1 MSTTRANENTWGGA
15 ASVFAA
21 SMMIVVGA
29 FQFFEGLVAVAN
41 GDDFLVRTQ
50 NYVFQFDATEWGWI
64 HLILGVLVA
73 LAGAYIF
80 TGNAAARAV
89 GILLA
94 ILSLLSNFLW
104 LPYYPLWALI
114 IIAIDVFVIWG
125 LCSVRLGDEV

>member
-1 MSTTRANENTWGGA
+1 MSTTRATDNTWGGA

-21 SMMIVVGA
+21 TMMIVVGA

-41 GDDFLVRTQ
+41 DTFFVNTR
-50 NYVFQFDATEWGWI
+50 NYVFQFDVTAWGWI
-64 HLILGVLVA
+64 HMILGILVV

-80 TGNAAARAV
+80 TGNIVARSL

-94 ILSLLSNFLW
+94 GLSLLANFFW
-104 LPYYPLWALI
+104 LPYYPLSALV
-114 IIAIDVFVIWG
+114 IIAIDVFVIWS